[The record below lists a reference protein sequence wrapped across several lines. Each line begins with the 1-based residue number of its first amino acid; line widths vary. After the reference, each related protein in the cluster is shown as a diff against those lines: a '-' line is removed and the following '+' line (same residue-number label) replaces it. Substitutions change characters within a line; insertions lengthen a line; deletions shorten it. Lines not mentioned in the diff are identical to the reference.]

1 MTVKVMVPTALRQLT
16 NDRDE
21 LQLDSTDVGS
31 ALKELVSNYPEL
43 KRYFYADNG
52 RMRNFVNVYLNG
64 EDIRYISGVDT
75 PLKDGD
81 NLMIVPSI
89 TGGSADSGKP
99 TVSFSGSELVRYSR
113 HLIMPE
119 VGLEGQRALKN
130 ASVLLVGAGALG
142 TPSAMYLAAA
152 GVGRIGIVDFDV
164 VEKSNLHRQ
173 VLYSEKDIGRYKAE
187 VAKERLLEINPN
199 VSIELHQV
207 RLDSSNA
214 MDILRDY
221 DIILDG
227 ADNFPT
233 GYLVNDACVLLDK
246 PNIYASIFRFDGQA
260 SVFHAKKG
268 PCYRCLYPE
277 PPPPNLVPSC
287 AEGGVLGVLPGI
299 MGSIQATEAI
309 DLILGKGNPLIGRLL
324 LFNALD
330 MKFTEFKLK
339 KNPQCPV
346 CGPNPT
352 VTQLI
357 DYEDFCGIREEFN
370 PELEVTATELK
381 QTIGNSGVVVLDVR
395 EPFEYEIGHIQGSKS
410 IPVGELTL
418 RVNELDTADQIVV
431 YCHGGFKSAQASQM
445 LNRMGFKKVK
455 TLRGGISAWRLE
467 VEPTLPVY

>member
-173 VLYSEKDIGRYKAE
+173 VLFAEK
-187 VAKERLLEINPN
+187 
-199 VSIELHQV
+199 
-207 RLDSSNA
+207 
-214 MDILRDY
+214 
-221 DIILDG
+221 
-227 ADNFPT
+227 PT
-233 GYLVNDACVLLDK
+233 STGSDCTHW
-246 PNIYASIFRFDGQA
+246 ASWI
-260 SVFHAKKG
+260 
-268 PCYRCLYPE
+268 
-277 PPPPNLVPSC
+277 
-287 AEGGVLGVLPGI
+287 
-299 MGSIQATEAI
+299 
-309 DLILGKGNPLIGRLL
+309 
-324 LFNALD
+324 
-330 MKFTEFKLK
+330 
-339 KNPQCPV
+339 
-346 CGPNPT
+346 
-352 VTQLI
+352 
-357 DYEDFCGIREEFN
+357 
-370 PELEVTATELK
+370 
-381 QTIGNSGVVVLDVR
+381 
-395 EPFEYEIGHIQGSKS
+395 
-410 IPVGELTL
+410 
-418 RVNELDTADQIVV
+418 
-431 YCHGGFKSAQASQM
+431 
-445 LNRMGFKKVK
+445 
-455 TLRGGISAWRLE
+455 
-467 VEPTLPVY
+467 